1 MLIKD
6 YKCDEWYKKVKE
18 KVNQETD
25 AERVKLKTQ
34 KVDDEDLVDMQP
46 LEGNEEETKRRE
58 RIKNFGFKQNIN

>member
-1 MLIKD
+1 M
-6 YKCDEWYKKVKE
+6 KE

-34 KVDDEDLVDMQP
+34 KVDDEELADMQP
-46 LEGNEEETKRRE
+46 LEGNEEEAKRRE